1 MDNIVADEAEYLSI
15 NYSPLRI
22 SAKKWRSIQKN
33 ESCYEKVRFV
43 KDPIGTIAF
52 ISRNGLSFDG
62 YRVNKLYKRA
72 LIRRNYGVFKSAQKL
87 WELVNPFK
95 HVGISEK
102 VYSSL
107 YIAIYKFLLKD
118 NFEIA
123 VVERYINQDK
133 KIDFSDKPWVG
144 FSNFYDGFFELIDS
158 NTHSQSTIEYAQLIK
173 TIFLSLQ
180 DMKWSL
186 NLNLYSKLHIQNDTK
201 PCYHPW
207 MIVYIKC
214 QEKSFKKDDEVPNLI
229 KLPNDIQVSERLL
242 IKKPAKPVDRE
253 NFNLR
258 KLEQMMNVQLLKEF
272 KHGLRCTTQSHARL
286 KAFEKKPNTFYSN
299 YLDKIS
305 PLSSM
310 IKQTRTRPNVLEK
323 VIDGRKTLNFKSLTQ
338 KDLFL

>member
-1 MDNIVADEAEYLSI
+1 MDNIVVDEADYLSI
-15 NYSPLRI
+15 NYSPLRV
-22 SAKKWRSIQKN
+22 SGKKWRSTQKN
-33 ESCYEKVRFV
+33 ESCSEKVRFV
-43 KDPIGTIAF
+43 KDPTGTMAF
-52 ISRNGLSFDG
+52 ISRNGLSVDC

-95 HVGISEK
+95 LAGISEK

-107 YIAIYKFLLKD
+107 YTAIYKLLLKD
-118 NFEIA
+118 NFDIT

-133 KIDFSDKPWVG
+133 KIDFWDKSWAG
-144 FSNFYDGFFELIDS
+144 FSDFYDGLFELIDS

-173 TIFLSLQ
+173 TMVLSLQ

-186 NLNLYSKLHIQNDTK
+186 NLNLYSKLHIQNDVK
-201 PCYHPW
+201 PCYHHW
-207 MIVYIKC
+207 MIMYIKC
-214 QEKSFKKDDEVPNLI
+214 QEKSFKKIDEVPNLI
-229 KLPNDIQVSERLL
+229 KLPNEIQVSERLL
-242 IKKPAKPVDRE
+242 VKKPAKPVDRE

-286 KAFEKKPNTFYSN
+286 KTFEKKPNTFYSN